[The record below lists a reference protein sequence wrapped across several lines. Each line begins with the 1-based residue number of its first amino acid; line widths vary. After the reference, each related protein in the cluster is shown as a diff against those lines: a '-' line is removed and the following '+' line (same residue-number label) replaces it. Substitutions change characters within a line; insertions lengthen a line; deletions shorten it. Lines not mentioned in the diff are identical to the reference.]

1 MELAK
6 AGGSGLLTL
15 WMLAMAAL
23 HSTPKSL
30 SLPVLSQPFCNEGR
44 IAQLSLRGLVV
55 ALHSLPLCSYLHF
68 QLRNPG
74 KRTVISPPNSLC
86 GLRLISAG
94 FCYHIGGKT
103 SLWVFVCLFVCLPF
117 IT

>member
-68 QLRNPG
+68 QLRILE
-74 KRTVISPPNSLC
+74 REQ
-86 GLRLISAG
+86 
-94 FCYHIGGKT
+94 
-103 SLWVFVCLFVCLPF
+103 LFLPQ
-117 IT
+117 THYVG